1 MQARRLAAVADDRVE
16 PLLQPQRA
24 RGVVLGGDG
33 RAQDGEADV
42 SRDVLGRFVFRL
54 LDAIFP
60 GRLDDLQAPRVAGL
74 VRQLRQRVI
83 VVLCCTVLT
92 LPIAM
97 WLLLRG
103 VATYIA
109 TEHQT
114 CNGPLQ
120 IWLLGFL
127 MLQLGWP
134 ICMPSVALLLFIW
147 CLGAV
152 LLLHE
157 ARHCQQVRE
166 FVVEA
171 SVLQTL
177 QALMLLAAAVAALTA
192 QPLVRRLGELLSHSG
207 TDPEVVRH
215 IAVLR
220 ADQVHAEE
228 ECVICLSREDED
240 GVPWRQ
246 LSCGHRF
253 HEPCL
258 LGWRRPGDARSAAWT
273 CTRRTGELST
283 WLLTPARD
291 SATIRR

>member
-1 MQARRLAAVADDRVE
+1 MGVMQARRVAVAADERAE
-16 PLLQPQRA
+16 PLL
-24 RGVVLGGDG
+24 GDDG
-33 RAQDGEADV
+33 RAPDLDADV

-54 LDAIFP
+54 LDAMFP

-83 VVLCCTVLT
+83 VALCCTVLT

-109 TEHQT
+109 TEHQL

-134 ICMPSVALLLFIW
+134 ICMPSVALLLFGW

-157 ARHCQQVRE
+157 TRHCEQVRE
-166 FVVEA
+166 FVIEA

-177 QALMLLAAAVAALTA
+177 QAAMLLVAAVAALTA
-192 QPLVRRLGELLSHSG
+192 RPLVRRLGELLSHSG

-215 IAVLR
+215 IAVLPPGE
-220 ADQVHAEE
+220 VHAEE

-246 LSCGHRF
+246 LACGHRF

-258 LGWRRPGDARSAAWT
+258 LEWLAKARRCPVCRLDLHQAHRRAATADA
-273 CTRRTGELST
+273 GV
-283 WLLTPARD
+283 
-291 SATIRR
+291 

>member
-1 MQARRLAAVADDRVE
+1 MGVMQARRLAAVADDRVE

-258 LGWRRPGDARSAAWT
+258 LEWLAKARRCPVCRLDLHQAHRRAVNMAA
-273 CTRRTGELST
+273 
-283 WLLTPARD
+283 D
-291 SATIRR
+291 SGA

>member
-1 MQARRLAAVADDRVE
+1 VADDRAE
-16 PLLQPQRA
+16 PLLQQQRA
-24 RGVVLGGDG
+24 PPVPAGMPGEGG
-33 RAQDGEADV
+33 RAPDGEADM

-54 LDAIFP
+54 LDAMFP

-83 VVLCCTVLT
+83 VALCCTVLT

-109 TEHQT
+109 TEHQQA

-134 ICMPSVALLLFIW
+134 ICMPSVALLLFGW

-157 ARHCQQVRE
+157 TRHCHQVRE
-166 FVVEA
+166 FVIEA
-171 SVLQTL
+171 TVLQTL
-177 QALMLLAAAVAALTA
+177 QVVMLLVAAAAALTA
-192 QPLVRRLGELLSHSG
+192 RPLVRRLGELLSHSG

-215 IAVLR
+215 ITV
-220 ADQVHAEE
+220 VMPSEVNAEE
-228 ECVICLSREDED
+228 ECVICLSREDEE

-246 LSCGHRF
+246 LACGHSF

-258 LGWRRPGDARSAAWT
+258 LEWLAKSRRCPVCRLDLHLAH
-273 CTRRTGELST
+273 RRGVPHGAGAE
-283 WLLTPARD
+283 AGV
-291 SATIRR
+291 